1 MRLRSTIVIVLLA
14 ALLTGCAS
22 QPPATNSSSLA
33 SSGSIVLYAA
43 PVIGLTLNQDL
54 RVLDVQPGSAAE
66 QAGIQRGDVL
76 AKIGT
81 TPLEAGIPSAT
92 LLGLVQDLIAA
103 QAHQA
108 VQLTVVRDGQEIAVA
123 VQPTAP
129 NGTPNQPTPTA
140 VPANQVYF

>member
-54 RVLDVQPGSAAE
+54 
-66 QAGIQRGDVL
+66 
-76 AKIGT
+76 
-81 TPLEAGIPSAT
+81 
-92 LLGLVQDLIAA
+92 GLVQDLIAA

-108 VQLTVVRDGQEIAVA
+108 VQLTVVRDGQEIAIA